1 MHGCH
6 KIIFFGVEVT
16 AGARI
21 VRLYPDAITKNKTVD
36 TSAVYVDG
44 FQQSNQSIAAQVPL
58 RGAADQF
65 WCMVK
70 QNQVEKII
78 ILNDAMSDEV
88 NFCVSKDFA
97 FFLNYF

>member
-6 KIIFFGVEVT
+6 KIIFLGVEVT

-21 VRLYPDAITKNKTVD
+21 VRLYPDAVTIDQTVD

-44 FQQSNQSIAAQVPL
+44 FQQSNQFIAAQVPL
-58 RGAADQF
+58 CGAADQF

-78 ILNDAMSDEV
+78 ILNDAMPDEV
-88 NFCVSKDFA
+88 KFCVSIDFA
-97 FFLNYF
+97 FFS

>member
-1 MHGCH
+1 LVL
-6 KIIFFGVEVT
+6 KVT

-21 VRLYPDAITKNKTVD
+21 VRLYPDAVTKDQTVD

-44 FQQSNQSIAAQVPL
+44 FQQTNQFIAAQVPL
-58 RGAADQF
+58 RGAADKF

-78 ILNDAMSDEV
+78 ILNDAMPDEV
-88 NFCVSKDFA
+88 TL
-97 FFLNYF
+97 FFTDLCILL